1 MAGELTVHP
10 PGLFQIL
17 VIALIVL
24 LLFGRGRI
32 SRSMGEFGEGV
43 KAFRKRLDEDDAPA
57 ALPAEG
63 PGAEAA
69 LDTQST
75 ADN

>member
-1 MAGELTVHP
+1 MHP

-17 VIALIVL
+17 VIALILL

-32 SRSMGEFGEGV
+32 SRSMGEIGEGV
-43 KAFRKRLDEDDAPA
+43 KAFRNRLDEDDAHAP
-57 ALPAEG
+57 LPAEG
-63 PGAEAA
+63 PGPEAA
-69 LDTQST
+69 LDMQST